1 MWANGDPATNKW
13 AKMRAEAGHLAPFHL
28 KYIGVGNEDLISTTF
43 KERYLMICKAIK
55 EKYPEMVICGTA
67 GPFHTPS
74 SDYIEGWEIA
84 NANRSIIDMID
95 EHYYESTGW
104 FINHTDYYD
113 QYDRKG
119 AKVYL
124 GEYAASTQA
133 RRSNV
138 ETALAEAVYLCHIE
152 RNGDIV
158 EMASYAPLLAKDNH
172 RNWDPNLIYFTNTD
186 IRTTPS
192 YETQRIFSLYGGDRY
207 IETSVNIDERLKNRV
222 AVSIVRDSKS
232 GKTHL
237 KIVNALPRELKLD
250 IQGLQLPATVTAE
263 GFMGNPDNQNLKVKV
278 SSLPINGSILTL
290 PPYSLNAITL

>member
-1 MWANGDPATNKW
+1 
-13 AKMRAEAGHLAPFHL
+13 
-28 KYIGVGNEDLISTTF
+28 
-43 KERYLMICKAIK
+43 
-55 EKYPEMVICGTA
+55 
-67 GPFHTPS
+67 
-74 SDYIEGWEIA
+74 
-84 NANRSIIDMID
+84 MID

-113 QYDRKG
+113 QYDREG

-192 YETQRIFSLYGGDRY
+192 YETQRIFSLYGFDRY

-222 AVSIVRDSKS
+222 AVSVVRDSKS

-237 KIVNALPRELKLD
+237 KMVNALPRELKLD
-250 IQGLQLPATVTAE
+250 IRGLQLPATVIVE
-263 GFMGNPDNQNLKVKV
+263 GFVGNPDAQNLKVKV